1 MREVRIGIL
10 GFGTVGTGV
19 VQGLYKNQKIILE
32 RTGVNICI
40 SKIVDIDISNDRGL
54 DIPNGTLT
62 TDANLVI
69 FDESIDIIVELIG
82 GTSIAKDFVEKSLL
96 LGKPVVTANKALLA
110 EYGDELFKIAEKNN
124 TGIYY
129 EASVAGGIPVL
140 RALQDSLIGNN
151 INNIYGILNGTC
163 NYIITRME
171 KEGLPFDEVLLDA
184 QKLGYAET
192 PPDLDIDG
200 IDTAHKSII
209 LASMIC
215 GTFISLQDCP
225 VNGIRSLSETDIE
238 NAYEL
243 GYRIKLLSL
252 IKKIK
257 NNIEISVEPTLIPKN
272 HLISSVSDSFNAI
285 FIEGDIVGETMFYGR
300 GAGML
305 PTASSVIGD
314 IVDAA
319 KGLLNN
325 SGISES
331 VKIMIQNKQINL
343 TSFGRVKKRCYLRL
357 LLDDSP
363 GSMASVMNIFA
374 ENNINVA
381 SVIQKEQHQNGK
393 VPVVVLTENA
403 FEDDYENAVC
413 QINEL
418 DVSNELPIRFRLEDF
433 DNESR

>member
-40 SKIVDIDISNDRGL
+40 SKIVDIDISNDRGI

-69 FDESIDIIVELIG
+69 SDESIDIIVELIG
-82 GTSIAKDFVEKSLL
+82 GTSIAKDFVEKSLS

-110 EYGDELFKIAEKNN
+110 EYGDELFKIAKKNN

-215 GTFISLQDCP
+215 GTFISLEDCP

-252 IKKIK
+252 IKKIN
-257 NNIEISVEPTLIPKN
+257 NNIEISVEPTLIPIN

-363 GSMASVMNIFA
+363 GSMASVMKIFA

-433 DNESR
+433 DNESC

>member
-1 MREVRIGIL
+1 MKEVCIGIL

-19 VQGLYKNQKIILE
+19 IEGLYKNQKIIAE
-32 RTGVNICI
+32 RIGIKISILKIADINI
-40 SKIVDIDISNDRGL
+40 SKDRGI
-54 DIPNGTLT
+54 DIPNEILT
-62 TDANLVI
+62 TDANSVI

-82 GTSIAKDFVEKSLL
+82 GTSIAKDLVEKSLS

-110 EYGDELFKIAEKNN
+110 EYGDELFKIAQKND

-129 EASVAGGIPVL
+129 EASVAGGIPLL
-140 RALQDSLIGNN
+140 RSLQDGLIGNN
-151 INNIYGILNGTC
+151 INKIYGILNGTC
-163 NYIITRME
+163 NYIISRME
-171 KEGLPFDEVLLDA
+171 KEGLPFDEVLIEA

-215 GTFISLQDCP
+215 GTFISLKDCP
-225 VNGIRSLSETDIE
+225 VNGIRTLSKIDIK
-238 NAYEL
+238 NAYDL
-243 GYRIKLLSL
+243 GYKIKLLSL
-252 IKKIK
+252 IKKT
-257 NNIEISVEPTLIPKN
+257 NDDIEISVEPTLIPKS
-272 HLISSVSDSFNAI
+272 HLISSVSDSFNAV
-285 FIEGDIVGETMFYGR
+285 FIQGDIVGETMFYGR

-319 KGLLNN
+319 KDLLNDVGT
-325 SGISES
+325 SVS
-331 VKIMIQNKQINL
+331 VKVMIQNKKINL
-343 TSFGRVKKRCYLRL
+343 TSYNKVKKRCYLRL

-363 GSMASVMNIFA
+363 GSMASVMKIFA
-374 ENNINVA
+374 DNNINVA

-393 VPVVVLTENA
+393 VPVVILTENA
-403 FEDDYENAVC
+403 FENDYENAVSK
-413 QINEL
+413 INNL
-418 DVSNELPIRFRLEDF
+418 DVSHELPIRFRLEDF

>member
-19 VQGLYKNQKIILE
+19 IQGLYKNQKIILE
-32 RTGVNICI
+32 RTGINISI
-40 SKIVDIDISNDRGL
+40 SKIVDIDISNDRGI

-69 FDESIDIIVELIG
+69 SDESIDIIVELIG
-82 GTSIAKDFVEKSLL
+82 GTSIAKDYVEKSLS

-110 EYGDELFKIAEKNN
+110 EYGDELFKIAKKNN

-140 RALQDSLIGNN
+140 RALQDGFIGNN

-215 GTFISLQDCP
+215 GTFISLEDCP

-252 IKKIK
+252 IKKIN
-257 NNIEISVEPTLIPKN
+257 NNIEISVEPTLIPIN

-363 GSMASVMNIFA
+363 GSMASVMKIFA

>member
-19 VQGLYKNQKIILE
+19 IQGLYKNQKIILE
-32 RTGVNICI
+32 RTGINISI
-40 SKIVDIDISNDRGL
+40 SKIVDIDISNDRGI

-69 FDESIDIIVELIG
+69 SDESIDIIVELIG
-82 GTSIAKDFVEKSLL
+82 GTSIAKDYVEKSLS

-110 EYGDELFKIAEKNN
+110 EYGDELFKIAKKNN

-140 RALQDSLIGNN
+140 RALQDGFIGNN

-215 GTFISLQDCP
+215 GTFISLEDCP

-252 IKKIK
+252 IKKIN
-257 NNIEISVEPTLIPKN
+257 NNIEISVEPTLIPIN

-363 GSMASVMNIFA
+363 GSMASVMKIFA

-433 DNESR
+433 DNESC

>member
-1 MREVRIGIL
+1 MKEVCIGIL

-19 VQGLYKNQKIILE
+19 IKGLYKNQKIIADRIGIKISILKIADI
-32 RTGVNICI
+32 NI
-40 SKIVDIDISNDRGL
+40 SKDRGI
-54 DIPNGTLT
+54 DIPNEILT
-62 TDANLVI
+62 TDANSVI

-82 GTSIAKDFVEKSLL
+82 GTSIAKDLVEKSLS

-110 EYGDELFKIAEKNN
+110 EYGDELFKIAQKND

-129 EASVAGGIPVL
+129 EASVAGGIPLL
-140 RALQDSLIGNN
+140 RSLQDGLIGNN
-151 INNIYGILNGTC
+151 INKIYGILNGTC
-163 NYIITRME
+163 NYIISRME
-171 KEGLPFDEVLLDA
+171 KEGLPFDEVLIEA

-215 GTFISLQDCP
+215 GTFISLKDCP
-225 VNGIRSLSETDIE
+225 VNGIRTLSKIDIK
-238 NAYEL
+238 NAHDL
-243 GYRIKLLSL
+243 GYKIKLLSL
-252 IKKIK
+252 IKKI
-257 NNIEISVEPTLIPKN
+257 NDDIEISVEPTLIPKS
-272 HLISSVSDSFNAI
+272 HLISSVSDSFNAV
-285 FIEGDIVGETMFYGR
+285 FIQGDIVGETMFYGR

-319 KGLLNN
+319 KDLLNDVGT
-325 SGISES
+325 SVS
-331 VKIMIQNKQINL
+331 VKVMIQNKKINL
-343 TSFGRVKKRCYLRL
+343 TSYNKVKKRCYLRL

-363 GSMASVMNIFA
+363 GSMASVMKIFA
-374 ENNINVA
+374 DNNINVA

-393 VPVVVLTENA
+393 VPVVILTENA
-403 FEDDYENAVC
+403 FENDYENAVSK
-413 QINEL
+413 INNL